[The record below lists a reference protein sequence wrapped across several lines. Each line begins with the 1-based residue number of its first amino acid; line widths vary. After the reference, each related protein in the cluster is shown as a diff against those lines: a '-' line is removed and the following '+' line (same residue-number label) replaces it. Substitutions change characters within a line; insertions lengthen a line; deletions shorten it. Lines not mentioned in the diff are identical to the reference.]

1 MKEVAGDCLVQPA
14 LCDIGLILLH
24 IEKRQKLQQNYQYH
38 IWTRYMHFWIC
49 KYRLY
54 AITRKKHNKIHSFTV
69 KSPFS
74 YWNQHFPCY
83 NSKDERKWSNTQR
96 YSNVIP
102 NPNRIRKHFYKFYSA
117 LNSIINSQTE
127 SNINGDINYNE
138 NYCDVDS

>member
-1 MKEVAGDCLVQPA
+1 MFRLNSVVNRVSEAK
-14 LCDIGLILLH
+14 LH
-24 IEKRQKLQQNYQYH
+24 SRYWAYFTAHCQKTKLSISYFYQVYA
-38 IWTRYMHFWIC
+38 FWIC

-54 AITRKKHNKIHSFTV
+54 AITRKKHNKIHSFKV

-83 NSKDERKWSNTQR
+83 NSRDERKWSNTQR

-138 NYCDVDS
+138 NYCDLDS